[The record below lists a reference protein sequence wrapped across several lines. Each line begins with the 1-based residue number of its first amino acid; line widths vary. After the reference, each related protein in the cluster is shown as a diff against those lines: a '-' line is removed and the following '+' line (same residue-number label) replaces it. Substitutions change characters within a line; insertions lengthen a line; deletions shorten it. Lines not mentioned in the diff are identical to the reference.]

1 MGLAP
6 VLRIQ
11 MRRISIICLD
21 HHVTLIGQ
29 FGRRRRKANAPV
41 MADMVFETMMDNPY
55 SKSIEARVLSAT
67 PLELVVI
74 LYDETINAV
83 RAARAHLASGDIRA
97 RSRSV
102 SKAVAFLLELGN
114 SLNFEAGGELSK
126 RLAGLYGFMRS
137 SLLEAN
143 FRQTDEGLATT
154 EELLVSLREAWSAI
168 SAQGQNQPQPSSSA
182 KDEKEKSVA
191 AAPSFPWSV
200 LGESVS
206 AARCWSA

>member
-1 MGLAP
+1 
-6 VLRIQ
+6 
-11 MRRISIICLD
+11 
-21 HHVTLIGQ
+21 
-29 FGRRRRKANAPV
+29 
-41 MADMVFETMMDNPY
+41 MADMVFETMMNNPY

-97 RSRSV
+97 RGRSV

-154 EELLVSLREAWSAI
+154 EELLVSLREAWSVI
-168 SAQGQNQPQPSSSA
+168 SAESQSQPQPASPA
-182 KDEKEKSVA
+182 EETPVA
-191 AAPSFPWSV
+191 AAPSFPWSI